1 MTSSAST
8 GRDLDV
14 LRIHAGDNVCVA
26 VRPLAAGT
34 AVQCAGASFVLA
46 HDVRLGA
53 KLALRP
59 LRAGEKIFK
68 YGEPIGTLT
77 GDVPLGGYVHTHN
90 LESDY
95 LPTHELGAMLV
106 SAPARTNESAIPRPT
121 YRPPR

>member
-1 MTSSAST
+1 MTASSST
-8 GRDLDV
+8 GRDLDA

-26 VRPLAAGT
+26 VRPLAEGT
-34 AVQCAGASFVLA
+34 VVVCAGVSFVLA
-46 HDVRLGA
+46 HGVRLGA

-77 GDVPLGGYVHTHN
+77 ADVPPGGYVHTHN

-95 LPTHELGAMLV
+95 LPTHERGEMLV
-106 SAPARTNESAIPRPT
+106 SAPARTNESTIPPPK